1 MPKFDVIF
9 VLPYLFS
16 DHPSFPEGI
25 LKRALEAHGF
35 SVGIIETP
43 SWQEPAAFSVL
54 GAPRLFFAIIP
65 GPVDSVVLNYTSTRK
80 RRQEDLYQ
88 KNGGAFFSGCPP
100 SIKFKIRPDRTVV
113 VFANRI
119 RQMFKDIPL
128 VIGGV
133 EATLRRFAHYD
144 FQEDKIK
151 RSILFDS
158 RADLLATG
166 MGEKQIVAIAQ
177 KANAGIPLKEL
188 DIPGTARIA
197 RDIGRFGAYEV
208 LPTMA
213 EILKE
218 PAKLVEAALKIESAR
233 VWGNG
238 ALQPQDGRFVVEHP
252 PQDYTTQDLDGI
264 YGRPYSRSHPNSKTL
279 SPALLMNLF
288 SVTSH
293 RGCGGGCAFCSISL
307 HEGKR
312 IISRSPGSIL
322 NEIERFNQ
330 HPRWNGIVSDIG
342 GATAELYGSDCTN
355 TQCKRAS
362 CLSEETCK
370 TVRSTDKY
378 LQLLRQC
385 RQVKGV
391 RKILLGS
398 GTRYDLLLQNPELLE
413 EILVFHP
420 GKFLRVAPEHTEKEV
435 LDLMRKPAFE
445 VFEEFVEL
453 FNRIDGQLKRKVELA
468 PYLIVGHPGET
479 MKDVLRMAER
489 LKKIKVKTTDV
500 QVFTPTPGTLST
512 AMYYAGVS
520 PEFKEIPVERNI
532 KELQKRK
539 QVLTGKTLFA

>member
-25 LKRALEAHGF
+25 LKRTLEAHGF

-43 SWQEPAAFSVL
+43 SWQEPGSFSAL

-88 KNGGAFFSGCPP
+88 ENGGAFFPGCPP
-100 SIKFKIRPDRTVV
+100 SIKYKIRPDRTVV

-119 RQMFKDIPL
+119 RQMFKDIPM
-128 VIGGV
+128 VIGGI

-144 FQEDKIK
+144 FQEEKIK
-151 RSILFDS
+151 RSILLDS
-158 RADLLATG
+158 RADLLVTG
-166 MGEKQIVAIAQ
+166 MGEKQIVEIAQ
-177 KANAGIPLKEL
+177 KANTGVLLKEL
-188 DIPGTARIA
+188 DSPGTARVAKNI
-197 RDIGRFGAYEV
+197 DRFSEYVV

-218 PAKLVEAALKIESAR
+218 PTKLVEAALKIETAR
-233 VWGNG
+233 IRGKG
-238 ALQPQDGRFVVEHP
+238 ILQPQDGRFVIEHP
-252 PQDYTTQDLDGI
+252 PQNYTTEDLDRI
-264 YGRPYSRSHPNSKTL
+264 YGYPYSRRHPVSKTL
-279 SPALLMNLF
+279 SPALQMNLF

-312 IISRSPGSIL
+312 IISRSLGSIL
-322 NEIERFNQ
+322 KEIEGFNK
-330 HPRWNGIVSDIG
+330 HPRWKGIVSDIG
-342 GATAELYGSDCTN
+342 GATAELYGSDCSN
-355 TQCKRAS
+355 TLCKRVS
-362 CLSEETCK
+362 CLTKEICK

-378 LQLLRQC
+378 LELLRQC
-385 RQVKGV
+385 RKVKGV
-391 RKILLGS
+391 RKIFLGS
-398 GTRYDLLLQNPELLE
+398 GTRYDLLLQNPALLE

-420 GKFLRVAPEHTEKEV
+420 GKFLRVAPEHTEKGV
-435 LDLMRKPAFE
+435 LDLMRKPSFE
-445 VFEEFVEL
+445 VFVEFVEL
-453 FNRIDGQLKRKVELA
+453 FNRINSKLKRKVELA

-479 MKDVLRMAER
+479 MNDVLRMAER
-489 LKKIKVKTTDV
+489 LKKLKVKTTDV

-532 KELQKRK
+532 KELLKRK
-539 QVLTGKTLFA
+539 QVLTGKT